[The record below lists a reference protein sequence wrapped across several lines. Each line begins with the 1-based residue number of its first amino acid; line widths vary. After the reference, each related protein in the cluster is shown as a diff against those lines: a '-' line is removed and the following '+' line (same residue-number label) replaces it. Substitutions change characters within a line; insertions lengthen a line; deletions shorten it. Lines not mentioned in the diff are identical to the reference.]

1 MRWQIMRLLL
11 CEHSVE
17 DIARIR
23 GVSPTTVSVQ
33 RNSLM
38 KRTGTKS
45 LQALCS
51 LYSAMRTGGE
61 PAMCR

>member
-1 MRWQIMRLLL
+1 MRRQIMRLLRRG
-11 CEHSVE
+11 HSVE

-23 GVSPTTVSVQ
+23 GVSVQ
-33 RNSLM
+33 RNNLM
-38 KRTGTKS
+38 KRTGTQS

-51 LYSAMRTGGE
+51 LYSAMRTGSE